1 MLKTVCHQKPIGRDT
16 QGGVMMK
23 TQPAPPHAWASPRR
37 EADNPKS
44 YKARQPPRATAA
56 WLRSSILQWL
66 ILSWPT
72 SSHLVHS
79 SPAQKA
85 KTGCSKKSKTRRL
98 SGGNLQKIQIRSGKI
113 FERIASIKN
122 HRTVF
127 RDRRVIEGGMVGQ
140 DCNAIH
146 RLKQV
151 GCQLNGFEGLTAD
164 DN

>member
-1 MLKTVCHQKPIGRDT
+1 MLKEVKD
-16 QGGVMMK
+16 K
-23 TQPAPPHAWASPRR
+23 T
-37 EADNPKS
+37 
-44 YKARQPPRATAA
+44 
-56 WLRSSILQWL
+56 I
-66 ILSWPT
+66 
-72 SSHLVHS
+72 
-79 SPAQKA
+79 
-85 KTGCSKKSKTRRL
+85 

-113 FERIASIKN
+113 FESIASIKN

-127 RDRRVIEGGMVGQ
+127 RDHRVIEGGMVGQ